1 MFLSRLSDITEPRDR
16 IQKDSRIF
24 KQFKISCHKIE
35 ILALVFDLLLVVL
48 ASTFGSTIYQYVWH
62 ENFATAEA
70 CLAVGLVNG
79 LLYIYAV
86 STRSLYRLP
95 VLLVP
100 LPFFRKL
107 LTIFAITA
115 FVATGSVFSLK
126 GNVALSFWPLV
137 ATLLLQLILLVIAR
151 WIFAI
156 ATRAI
161 LSAGNLD
168 GRRVVTIGE
177 PAELMGLSASFLLQC
192 FGRQEVFRVPVTTKR
207 GCPSSEILANL
218 DGAIAAAS
226 EQGAEEFLVALR
238 SSSQELLETIRSRLR
253 ASPLPVRLL
262 PDHGMRT
269 LLGQRGISRGISNNP
284 LIPVTIQRVAL
295 TPFERAIKR
304 VLDVIVS
311 MTAIVF
317 FSPLFLIAAAAV
329 RLNNSG
335 QIIFRQRRSGFNAK
349 EFVIFKF
356 RTMTVLEDGPVV
368 TQACRDDLRVTRIG
382 RFLRRS
388 SLDELPQLFN
398 VLRGD
403 MSLVGPR
410 PHALAHDNEYRVHI
424 ADYAFRHHVK
434 PGMTGWA
441 QVNGLR
447 GETASFEQMAERVKL
462 DLWYINNWSL
472 GLDIN
477 ILVRTCFEVL
487 RDRAY

>member
-1 MFLSRLSDITEPRDR
+1 MLAGTAGGDMVKTYEVGRTVGYEDGHAEGYEVGQQARYDGSHAEGYGAGYKKGYDEGFQLGLEAKPPESPPPPPERPSQSEPPLPK
-16 IQKDSRIF
+16 KDSRIF

-48 ASTFGSTIYQYVWH
+48 ASTFGSTIYQYVWY

-115 FVATGSVFSLK
+115 FGATGSVFSPK

-192 FGRQEVFRVPVTTKR
+192 FGRQEVFRVPVTMKR
-207 GCPSSEILANL
+207 GCPA
-218 DGAIAAAS
+218 
-226 EQGAEEFLVALR
+226 R
-238 SSSQELLETIRSRLR
+238 S
-253 ASPLPVRLL
+253 
-262 PDHGMRT
+262 
-269 LLGQRGISRGISNNP
+269 
-284 LIPVTIQRVAL
+284 
-295 TPFERAIKR
+295 
-304 VLDVIVS
+304 
-311 MTAIVF
+311 
-317 FSPLFLIAAAAV
+317 
-329 RLNNSG
+329 
-335 QIIFRQRRSGFNAK
+335 
-349 EFVIFKF
+349 
-356 RTMTVLEDGPVV
+356 
-368 TQACRDDLRVTRIG
+368 
-382 RFLRRS
+382 
-388 SLDELPQLFN
+388 
-398 VLRGD
+398 
-403 MSLVGPR
+403 
-410 PHALAHDNEYRVHI
+410 
-424 ADYAFRHHVK
+424 
-434 PGMTGWA
+434 
-441 QVNGLR
+441 
-447 GETASFEQMAERVKL
+447 
-462 DLWYINNWSL
+462 
-472 GLDIN
+472 
-477 ILVRTCFEVL
+477 
-487 RDRAY
+487 